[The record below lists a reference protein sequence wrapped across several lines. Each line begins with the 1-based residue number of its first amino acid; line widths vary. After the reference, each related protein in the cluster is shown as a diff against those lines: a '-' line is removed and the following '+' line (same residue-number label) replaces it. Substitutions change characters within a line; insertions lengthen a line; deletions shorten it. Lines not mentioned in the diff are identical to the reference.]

1 MYIREHN
8 LVRRSMDILS
18 KFLLLFLKSCFGT
31 LKLRKEIPFCYKY
44 FLPLI
49 TETRWVYQILWY
61 SVLLVDFFFLTIL
74 KTLSCL
80 SKIDF
85 FFQVCQK

>member
-61 SVLLVDFFFLTIL
+61 SVLLVDFFFLNYPENFKLFIQNR
-74 KTLSCL
+74 
-80 SKIDF
+80 F